1 MNSRHTLPFAL
12 VLGLS
17 LITGTAFAQSAP
29 ASAAKKELVAK
40 LVKLQQPGVEALAR
54 TLTLQPAA
62 RMQQQAGAVIQAR
75 VAPEKREA
83 LIKELDADFKKYADE
98 AVPLARDRAIKLA
111 PSTMGKVL
119 EEQLS
124 EDELRQV
131 IAIVESPVY
140 AKYIQLGGEQQKALS
155 EKLAAE
161 LRPTIEAKLKTLDQ
175 SLAKRLGAAVGA
187 PAPAGAPAGK

>member
-1 MNSRHTLPFAL
+1 MNTRTPLPLAI
-12 VLGLS
+12 VLGLT
-17 LITGTAFAQSAP
+17 LITGSGFAQSAP

-40 LVKLQQPGVEALAR
+40 LVKLQQPGIEALAR
-54 TLTLQPAA
+54 TLALQPAA
-62 RMQQQAGAVIQAR
+62 RMQQQAGAVIQTR
-75 VAPEKREA
+75 VAPDKREA

-119 EEQLS
+119 EDQLS

-140 AKYIQLGGEQQKALS
+140 AKYIQLGGEQQKALG

-175 SLAKRLGAAVGA
+175 SLTKRLGAAVGA
-187 PAPAGAPAGK
+187 SAPAGTPAAK